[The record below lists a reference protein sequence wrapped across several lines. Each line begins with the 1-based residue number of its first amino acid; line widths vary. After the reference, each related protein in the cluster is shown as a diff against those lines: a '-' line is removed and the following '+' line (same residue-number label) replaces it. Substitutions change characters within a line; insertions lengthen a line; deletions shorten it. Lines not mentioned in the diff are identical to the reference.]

1 MKNWIISGSLI
12 ALSLAC
18 YYFYAQSN
26 SFSETIATQKTLL
39 NTQLDTIEEL
49 QARIKFEK
57 NIVDDQAKKLE
68 EYNSRVEQIKIVE
81 KPVIRYR
88 EIVKTAPAEVIVET
102 ANEDTNEIISSITNS
117 SNIFRGVHN
126 N

>member
-18 YYFYAQSN
+18 YYFYAESN
-26 SFSETIATQKTLL
+26 NFSETIATQKALL

-49 QARIKFEK
+49 QARVKFEK
-57 NIVDDQAKKLE
+57 KIVDDQAKKLE
-68 EYNSRVEQIKIVE
+68 EYNNRVEQIKIVE
-81 KPVIRYR
+81 KPVIRYK

-117 SNIFRGVHN
+117 SNIFGGVHN

>member
-1 MKNWIISGSLI
+1 MKNWIISGSFV

-18 YYFYAQSN
+18 YYYYSQSN
-26 SFSETIATQKTLL
+26 SFSETITTQKTLL

-57 NIVDDQAKKLE
+57 KTIDDQAKKLE
-68 EYNSRVEQIKIVE
+68 EYNNRVEQIKIVE

-88 EIVKTAPAEVIVET
+88 EIVKTEPAEVIVET
-102 ANEDTNEIISSITNS
+102 ANEDTNEIISSINNS
-117 SNIFRGVHN
+117 SSIFGGVHN

>member
-1 MKNWIISGSLI
+1 MKNWIISGSFV

-18 YYFYAQSN
+18 YYYYSQSN
-26 SFSETIATQKTLL
+26 SFSDTIATQKTLL
-39 NTQLDTIEEL
+39 NTQLNTIEEL

-57 NIVDDQAKKLE
+57 KIIDDQAKKLE

-88 EIVKTAPAEVIVET
+88 EIVKTEPAEVIVET

-117 SNIFRGVHN
+117 SSIFRGVHN

>member
-1 MKNWIISGSLI
+1 MKNWIISGSFV

-18 YYFYAQSN
+18 YYYYSQSN

-57 NIVDDQAKKLE
+57 KIIDDQAKKLE

-88 EIVKTAPAEVIVET
+88 EIVKTEPAEVIVET

-117 SNIFRGVHN
+117 SSIFRGVHN

>member
-1 MKNWIISGSLI
+1 MKIWIISGSFA

-26 SFSETIATQKTLL
+26 SFSETIATQKALL

-57 NIVDDQAKKLE
+57 KIIDDQAKKLE

-102 ANEDTNEIISSITNS
+102 ANEDTNEFITSITNS
-117 SNIFRGVHN
+117 SSIFGGVHN